1 LALAVQQFCQLVH
14 RDITFYKRGDIMAG
28 TLRCALSF
36 ILILAVS
43 GCISLPRSTC
53 ATVGGLLGAG
63 SGVVVAN
70 NETEDETDENLAAGA
85 IGAVSGALLGALVCT
100 GDRIPPRA
108 AAAATPPAGEPPL
121 PVRLSAQ
128 GSTDEDGKIV
138 SYVWDFGDGTR
149 GEGAQ
154 TSHTYQRP
162 GRYAA
167 RVTVTDDDGLTS
179 SATATVDLA
188 EQVSAAPPTPA
199 PRRIVLQGI
208 TFPFDSAKISD
219 ADAPVLDL
227 AAEQLNA
234 NPSVRARV
242 VGHTDS
248 TGDEAYNQKL
258 SERRAESVVEY
269 LAKAGVESS
278 RLEASG
284 AGESEPVASNDTK
297 DGRAQNRRVELNVN
311 E

>member
-1 LALAVQQFCQLVH
+1 
-14 RDITFYKRGDIMAG
+14 
-28 TLRCALSF
+28 
-36 ILILAVS
+36 
-43 GCISLPRSTC
+43 
-53 ATVGGLLGAG
+53 
-63 SGVVVAN
+63 
-70 NETEDETDENLAAGA
+70 
-85 IGAVSGALLGALVCT
+85 
-100 GDRIPPRA
+100 
-108 AAAATPPAGEPPL
+108 
-121 PVRLSAQ
+121 
-128 GSTDEDGKIV
+128 
-138 SYVWDFGDGTR
+138 
-149 GEGAQ
+149 
-154 TSHTYQRP
+154 
-162 GRYAA
+162 
-167 RVTVTDDDGLTS
+167 
-179 SATATVDLA
+179 
-188 EQVSAAPPTPA
+188 
-199 PRRIVLQGI
+199 VLQGI